1 MKSFHNKKKTHSK
14 KTHAFSDIFCS
25 FFFYSIACYDLRFRN
40 LAIALLEVW
49 TGTNSNCMGISLSSD
64 IASGASN
71 LADSFKKKSYF
82 DQFHRIRFFTY
93 FKILK
98 KSFL

>member
-14 KTHAFSDIFCS
+14 KSMLWAIFFVH

-40 LAIALLEVW
+40 LALLEVW

-98 KSFL
+98 KAFL

>member
-1 MKSFHNKKKTHSK
+1 MKSFHNKKKNPLEK
-14 KTHAFSDIFCS
+14 NACFERYFLFI
-25 FFFYSIACYDLRFRN
+25 FFYSIACYDLRFRN

-71 LADSFKKKSYF
+71 LADSFKKSPILTSF
-82 DQFHRIRFFTY
+82 TELGSSLTSRF
-93 FKILK
+93 
-98 KSFL
+98 